1 MPRKRESPPTVS
13 SVRGLAARRAYLLNR
28 EQQEPYGF
36 RMFSLSGQ
44 TVAAVSSEDPDH
56 RYSWR
61 LTEADAWLRKQPL
74 LRDL

>member
-1 MPRKRESPPTVS
+1 MPRKRELPPTVS

-36 RMFSLSGQ
+36 RMFSLTGQ
-44 TVAAVSSEDPDH
+44 TVAAVSSDDPNH

-61 LTEADAWLRKQPL
+61 LLEADAWLRKQPL
-74 LRDL
+74 LRNL